1 MNNVREQRGEEI
13 ETLKEQLEVKHD
25 NLPQAYLRKT
35 CWNICFQLAVLCA
48 RVTGSL
54 LRQLETA
61 KQPLRR

>member
-35 CWNICFQLAVLCA
+35 C
-48 RVTGSL
+48 
-54 LRQLETA
+54 
-61 KQPLRR
+61 